1 MLLFCLGPF
10 HVSKKHY
17 VAKGLISP
25 TGMCTLVSGLQ
36 VQYLCLLT
44 SFYPMFKLKKYF
56 KVSKYIIDWEK
67 QIITIIMI
75 ATLDKVL
82 RS

>member
-10 HVSKKHY
+10 HVPKKHY
-17 VAKGLISP
+17 VAKGLISL

-44 SFYPMFKLKKYF
+44 SFYPMFNF
-56 KVSKYIIDWEK
+56 KVSRYIIDWEK